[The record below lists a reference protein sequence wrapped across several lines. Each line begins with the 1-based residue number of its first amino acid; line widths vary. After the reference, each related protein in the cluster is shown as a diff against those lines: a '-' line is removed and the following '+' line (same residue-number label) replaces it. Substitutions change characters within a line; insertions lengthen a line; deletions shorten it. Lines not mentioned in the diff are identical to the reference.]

1 MSFISGD
8 ICVIGKSLPIEQEYT
23 LVSSW
28 QELQSIWSQK
38 TSVLLVIDWD
48 FIYSEI
54 NELLEILKH
63 NNSSPFPIIYVDE
76 VSVPTVLA
84 RLTSFSFSAII
95 TKNETP
101 KLQRHVLMALEKVR
115 LKKQEQEL
123 LQLMESQNKDLESLS
138 KDLEESKDEQ
148 QKDIAV
154 AKHKVEMATLKLEA
168 IQRVIVALY
177 TADSI
182 GEMESLLLE
191 ALRQAVDLQ
200 QVKIVLSNTPWTES
214 FSSDVHVLK
223 FPIKMEDQN
232 LGSCFFVSQS
242 GWQKADENW
251 LQQITEM
258 IAVAV
263 DRWLSL
269 ERGLGM
275 KENWE
280 ASFRSIQSKVAVV
293 DENYNLLAHN
303 QNTTEAR
310 EKCHKVL
317 FHLDQPCFGCK
328 LGKAFQVTHLDRKD
342 NDLHIFEVKSLKD
355 FDEVEEEVYIN
366 VYEDVT
372 AHVRQGRERVEAA
385 KLAELGIIGSSIA
398 HELNNP
404 LSGVMSYIQILLTE
418 VDENSELHGIL
429 DQMEEG
435 AKRCKQI
442 IQNLLSFTR
451 FSKAEEETEFYLH
464 EIIEKA
470 LLFLETKFR
479 TLGLKIEVDIKSNV
493 IIKGSENLFL
503 QALLEILKNSTEE
516 FSDLLSLT
524 PNYRSK
530 LLIRQSQNSN
540 SVIIDV
546 IDNGRGIP
554 VDKLEKV
561 FTPLFT
567 LKNPSHN
574 RGLGLTTAYQIIQ
587 AMKGRI
593 EIFTVQ
599 PTGVQVRIVLPAKT
613 ITS

>member
-1 MSFISGD
+1 MPAISGD
-8 ICVIGKSLPIEQEYT
+8 VFVLGKSLPIEQEYGV
-23 LVSSW
+23 LSNLRELEEAWLQKSSM
-28 QELQSIWSQK
+28 
-38 TSVLLVIDWD
+38 LLVIDWD
-48 FIYSEI
+48 FIYPYI
-54 NELLEILKH
+54 DELLLLLGEK
-63 NNSSPFPIIYVDE
+63 NSYPFPIFFVE
-76 VSVPTVLA
+76 NVSVSTILS
-84 RLTSFSFSAII
+84 RLDLISFSAII
-95 TKNETP
+95 TKNEEQ

-115 LKKQEQEL
+115 LRRQEQEL
-123 LQLMESQNKDLESLS
+123 LLLMESQNKDLESLS
-138 KDLEESKDEQ
+138 KDLDDRQDKHKKEV
-148 QKDIAV
+148 AA
-154 AKHKVEMATLKLEA
+154 AKHKVEQATLKLEA

-191 ALRQAVDLQ
+191 ALQFAVDLK
-200 QVKIVLSNTPWTES
+200 QVKIVLSNTPWSES
-214 FSSDVHVLK
+214 FSEDAHVIK
-223 FPIKMEDQN
+223 FSIKMEEQK
-232 LGSCFFVSQS
+232 LGSCYFIS
-242 GWQKADENW
+242 GSNWYKADQNW
-251 LQQITEM
+251 LSQITEM

-269 ERGLGM
+269 ERGLNM

-280 ASFRSIQSKVAVV
+280 ASFRSIQSKVAVI
-293 DENYNLLAHN
+293 DESYNLLAHN
-303 QNTTEAR
+303 QNTAESR

-317 FHLDQPCFGCK
+317 FNLDQPCFGCK

-342 NDLHIFEVKSLKD
+342 NDLHVFEVKSLKD

-372 AHVRQGRERVEAA
+372 THVRQGRERVEAA

-404 LSGVMSYIQILLTE
+404 LSGVMSYIQILLSE
-418 VDENSELHGIL
+418 VEVGTELHDIL
-429 DQMEEG
+429 SRMEEG
-435 AKRCKQI
+435 SKRCKQI

-451 FSKAEEETEFYLH
+451 FSKTEEETDFYLH
-464 EIIEKA
+464 DIVEKA
-470 LLFLETKFR
+470 LLFLETKSR
-479 TLGLKIEVDIKSNV
+479 ALGLQVDVETKSN
-493 IIKGSENLFL
+493 IIITGSENLFL
-503 QALLEILKNSTEE
+503 QALLEILKNSIEE
-516 FSDLLSLT
+516 FADLLSLT

-530 LLIRQSQNSN
+530 VLIRQSQNAN
-540 SVIIDV
+540 SVIIDI

-587 AMKGRI
+587 AMNGRI

-613 ITS
+613 ITN